1 MGALIML
8 HLLCFAVRSAGISQN
23 TVLPQRALQ
32 SAIRTQKHFSRHLLK
47 LVSCCRFAHPKNG
60 SLSKAST
67 YYTMVLDSIL
77 SSPVRKSASFR
88 KQFSQNELGSWSTLF
103 QRHRFLLTALALLT
117 FLCTVYLYFAV
128 TLGASPTCSGLSGT
142 QKALCRLEH
151 AKTSVA
157 HGKLKIL

>member
-1 MGALIML
+1 
-8 HLLCFAVRSAGISQN
+8 
-23 TVLPQRALQ
+23 
-32 SAIRTQKHFSRHLLK
+32 
-47 LVSCCRFAHPKNG
+47 
-60 SLSKAST
+60 
-67 YYTMVLDSIL
+67 MVLDSIL

>member
-1 MGALIML
+1 NTHQAPFDPIEFCLICNL
-8 HLLCFAVRSAGISQN
+8 R
-23 TVLPQRALQ
+23 
-32 SAIRTQKHFSRHLLK
+32 
-47 LVSCCRFAHPKNG
+47 
-60 SLSKAST
+60 KAST